1 LADTTRRITL
11 TSFPQPRTPKDPEEG
26 GNAKS
31 NGAEQEEEDE
41 DEDED
46 QDLKVQAQ
54 FQVKPARKSD
64 SWVGLE
70 VMSR

>member
-1 LADTTRRITL
+1 L
-11 TSFPQPRTPKDPEEG
+11 TSLPEPRTPKNSEEG

-31 NGAEQEEEDE
+31 NGAEQEGADE
-41 DEDED
+41 DEEED
-46 QDLKVQAQ
+46 QDLKIQAQ

-70 VMSR
+70 VLSR

>member
-1 LADTTRRITL
+1 L

-31 NGAEQEEEDE
+31 NGAEKEEDNEDEEED
-41 DEDED
+41 
-46 QDLKVQAQ
+46 QDMKVQAQ

-70 VMSR
+70 LTSR

>member
-1 LADTTRRITL
+1 LADTTHRITL
-11 TSFPQPRTPKDPEEG
+11 TSFPEPRTPKGSEEKD
-26 GNAKS
+26 NEKS

-41 DEDED
+41 DEEED

-70 VMSR
+70 LTSR

>member
-1 LADTTRRITL
+1 MADTTHRITL
-11 TSFPQPRTPKDPEEG
+11 TSFPQPRTPKKSEERENG
-26 GNAKS
+26 KS

-70 VMSR
+70 VTSR

>member
-1 LADTTRRITL
+1 LADTTHRITL
-11 TSFPQPRTPKDPEEG
+11 TSLPQPRTPKESEEG

-31 NGAEQEEEDE
+31 HGAEQEEEDA

-46 QDLKVQAQ
+46 QDLKVEAQ

-70 VMSR
+70 VLSK